1 MSGGVHM
8 SAETH
13 DVVRDDAN
21 LIRLQQVVKLTQV
34 CHQAKREFPKV
45 GSAEHPTPW
54 DCLHL
59 YLDEL
64 LTELVGH

>member
-1 MSGGVHM
+1 M

-45 GSAEHPTPW
+45 GDEDHPTPW
-54 DCLHL
+54 DLMHRHIDEL
-59 YLDEL
+59 LDEL
-64 LTELVGH
+64 LAETETP